1 MHETDEILSLCV
13 HLLISKIKWTVLRK
27 NEISAIRSLK
37 IMLIIAHLIFVND
50 MQASWRKFFPYHKW
64 NDGALKSYLFIQTL
78 GVVDFGF
85 DPSSVGAI
93 FYSLSI
99 RFVQFSQSSLI
110 YFPSSQTGKP
120 DLNYV
125 RTLDRYCV
133 DVDGN
138 NSNN

>member
-50 MQASWRKFFPYHKW
+50 MQASWRKFFSYHKW